1 MAKALLLAWTSP
13 ASASAEVV
21 AEFDTWYDTTHIP
34 QIRDAIGSVTRVS
47 RFRLAD
53 PESGQPE
60 NRYLAIYEL
69 DDADIPAAA
78 AALGAAFAGGR
89 IRMSTAIDLSG
100 NPPAAQW
107 YHAHPA

>member
-1 MAKALLLAWTSP
+1 MAKALLLAWSSP

-47 RFRLAD
+47 RFQLVD

-60 NRYLAIYEL
+60 NRYLTIYEL
-69 DDADIPAAA
+69 DDADIPAVAA
-78 AALGAAFAGGR
+78 TLGAAAAGGR
-89 IRMSTAIDLSG
+89 IQMSTAMDLSG
-100 NPPAAQW
+100 NPPAVEW
-107 YHAHPA
+107 HRAHPA